1 MRTRDVTI
9 PLGLWI
15 CAAVGA
21 HFFLGSGGL
30 VVAKVHDDRSELWK
44 LARQAGNLA
53 SQAEQTFEVSL
64 GEPADEAVPPP
75 PKTSPPPPVAAPK
88 PAEPE
93 AAKPPEKRAPEKRT
107 I

>member
-15 CAAVGA
+15 CAAIGA

-53 SQAEQTFEVSL
+53 SQGEESFEVSL
-64 GEPADEAVPPP
+64 GEPADEVVQPPPIAPPP
-75 PKTSPPPPVAAPK
+75 PAATVP
-88 PAEPE
+88 
-93 AAKPPEKRAPEKRT
+93 KPPEKAALKPDEQKPPEKH
-107 I
+107 

>member
-15 CAAVGA
+15 CAAIGA

-53 SQAEQTFEVSL
+53 SQGEQTFEVSL
-64 GEPADEAVPPP
+64 GETADEAVPPP
-75 PKTSPPPPVAAPK
+75 PKAAPPPVAT
-88 PAEPE
+88 
-93 AAKPPEKRAPEKRT
+93 AKPPEREAQKTAPEKT
-107 I
+107 PE